1 MPLEAVE
8 LFTGMG
14 GLALGLEIAGF
25 KHLALVEWDKDSHQ
39 TLADNHPDWPAGQPT
54 DVREQDYSHLPID
67 IALLAGGPPC
77 QPFSL
82 GGKHRG
88 QADHRNMFPEVV
100 RAQRALRPKAVLV
113 ENVYGLNR
121 PAFRP
126 YLEYIILQLR
136 YPFVPPLA
144 NEDWET
150 HKARIQRAAATRQPL
165 DETYDVTFSLINA
178 ADYGAPQIRRRV
190 LFVGFRRDLG
200 IQWTPPQPT
209 HSQEALHY
217 AQTVTGSYW
226 REHDLP
232 DRRPRQTTALRFSD
246 GRARWRTVRDAIRG
260 LPEPVDGQEDSTW
273 RNHVGIPG
281 ARVYAGHTG
290 NTLDR
295 PAKAVKAGD
304 HGCPG
309 GEHVLVRDDGSLRY
323 FTVREVCR
331 LQGFPDDVYFTC
343 SRTEAMRQLGNA
355 VPVPVAETFGGAVA
369 AALVA
374 SSEADAAYREVAATL
389 G

>member
-1 MPLEAVE
+1 LKR
-8 LFTGMG
+8 LNT
-14 GLALGLEIAGF
+14 
-25 KHLALVEWDKDSHQ
+25 SR
-39 TLADNHPDWPAGQPT
+39 ADPEY
-54 DVREQDYSHLPID
+54 DVL
-67 IALLAGGPPC
+67 
-77 QPFSL
+77 
-82 GGKHRG
+82 
-88 QADHRNMFPEVV
+88 VV
-100 RAQRALRPKAVLV
+100 RV
-113 ENVYGLNR
+113 
-121 PAFRP
+121 
-126 YLEYIILQLR
+126 
-136 YPFVPPLA
+136 
-144 NEDWET
+144 
-150 HKARIQRAAATRQPL
+150 
-165 DETYDVTFSLINA
+165 NA
-178 ADYGAPQIRRRV
+178 ADYGAAQKRHRVAIVGIRRELDV
-190 LFVGFRRDLG
+190 TLVA
-200 IQWTPPQPT
+200 PAPT
-209 HSQEALHY
+209 HSRERLLWDQWI
-217 AQTVTGSYW
+217 TGEYW
-226 REHDLP
+226 RGHGVDAP
-232 DRRPRQTTALRFSD
+232 AGPASDADRRLVGRLLRRGEPPS
-246 GRARWRTVRDAIRG
+246 GEPWRTVRDAIRG